1 MLKILTI
8 NQEIKKMIEV
18 LIVFELIFLTYSLIN
33 D

>member
-18 LIVFELIFLTYSLIN
+18 LIVFELVFLTYSFIN